1 MKMLRNISMALLVL
15 VVALCITSCGNSAP
29 KSYYSYE
36 LVLADGSAVT
46 FDAKG
51 NVDSNYKQADGT
63 TAKIEDW
70 EKEFV
75 QKKFTSFTLGSGNQV
90 TSFVNGGNEMVSDN
104 LKITYKVNKDG
115 LTIKAPY
122 GDVVFEADGENYK
135 LSAGG
140 ETAKFKEVK

>member
-70 EKEFV
+70 EKE
-75 QKKFTSFTLGSGNQV
+75 LC
-90 TSFVNGGNEMVSDN
+90 
-104 LKITYKVNKDG
+104 KDRRMD
-115 LTIKAPY
+115 Y
-122 GDVVFEADGENYK
+122 
-135 LSAGG
+135 SAICSRR
-140 ETAKFKEVK
+140 